1 MKSLVKSLAQIGLVA
16 ALCTFLAVPV
26 MAQRGGSGGG
36 GGHPSG
42 GGGGGGGH
50 VSSGGGGGGGHV
62 SSGGG
67 GGGRVS
73 AGGSG
78 FSGGGRVGV
87 APSGGR
93 PGMVRPSG
101 GMRPSMAPRAGFSG
115 QRGAVG
121 YRGGVGYRGNV
132 RAGATGVTGTR
143 PYIRG
148 NNGAG
153 IYGHGGGY
161 GHYGW
166 GNHNGWFFHSGYY
179 GSLYYPWLGFGYW
192 ALPYGCYP
200 FYWGSSQYYYGDG
213 FYYQYDGGQYTVV
226 EPPVGA
232 EIKSLPDDAKP
243 IMINGEQYYEEKGV
257 YYQPVKKDDGTMVYQ
272 VAGKDGELNTGQTG
286 VASVIP
292 KVGDIVPQLPT
303 DCRKVRLNGATY
315 YISEDGIYYQETV
328 DANGNKAYKIVA
340 LDSGDQNNQ
349 Q

>member
-1 MKSLVKSLAQIGLVA
+1 MKSLAKNLAQIGLAA
-16 ALCTFLAVPV
+16 ALCTFMALPA
-26 MAQRGGSGGG
+26 MAQRGG
-36 GGHPSG
+36 GGHSG
-42 GGGGGGGH
+42 GGGGGGSH
-50 VSSGGGGGGGHV
+50 VSGGGGGGGH
-62 SSGGG
+62 
-67 GGGRVS
+67 VS

-87 APSGGR
+87 APSFGRSGGMR
-93 PGMVRPSG
+93 PSAGMRPSG
-101 GMRPSMAPRAGFSG
+101 GMRPSMAPRSGFSG

-132 RAGATGVTGTR
+132 RAGVTGGTGVR

-166 GNHNGWFFHSGYY
+166 GNHNGWFFHGGYY
-179 GSLYYPWLGFGYW
+179 GSLYYPWLGFGFW
-192 ALPYGCYP
+192 TLPYGCYP
-200 FYWGSSQYYYGDG
+200 FYWGNYQYYYGDG
-213 FYYQYDGGQYTVV
+213 FYYQYDGSQYTVV
-226 EPPVGA
+226 DPPIGA
-232 EIKSLPDDAKP
+232 EVKSLPDDAKP

-257 YYQPVKKDDGTMVYQ
+257 YYQPVTKDDGTTVYQ

-286 VASVIP
+286 VASVMP
-292 KVGDIVPQLPT
+292 KVGDIVPQLPA

-315 YISEDGIYYQETV
+315 YISEDGIYYQETM

-340 LDSGDQNNQ
+340 LDSGDQGDQ
-349 Q
+349 